1 MQITKQDFKRLRLS
15 FGFFLLVMI
24 SLSIFLYKVELQKI
38 ETAKEVIKQQQLLT
52 AAVQRYQDSGQEKA
66 NIIKYLP
73 QYQALINEGAI
84 GEERRIDW
92 VDKLRTI
99 HRDNK
104 LFSIKY
110 EIGAQEN
117 YTPNFN
123 LNVGLFKL
131 QRSVMKIE
139 LAMLHEGDLI
149 TLLDALIHQQNA
161 PFMIRTCEIQRI
173 TPNIGTSLVPNMQ
186 SKCELDWMTIHD
198 PIVAV
203 KVMPSSAPAEVA
215 P

>member
-1 MQITKQDFKRLRLS
+1 MLIKKQDFKKLRLS
-15 FGFFLLVMI
+15 LSFLLLVLI
-24 SLSIFLYKVELQKI
+24 GLSTFLYKVELHKI
-38 ETAKEVIKQQQLLT
+38 KTAREVIKQQQLLNEAT
-52 AAVQRYQDSGQEKA
+52 QRYQDSGQEKA

-73 QYQALINEGAI
+73 QYQTLINDGAI
-84 GEERRIDW
+84 GEERRIEW

-123 LNVGLFKL
+123 LNVGPFKL
-131 QRSVMKIE
+131 QRSVMKME

-149 TLLDALIHQQNA
+149 TLLDALMHQQSA

-198 PIVAV
+198 PIATV
-203 KVMPSSAPAEVA
+203 KVMPAVKSEELTP
-215 P
+215 

>member
-1 MQITKQDFKRLRLS
+1 MQISKQDFKKLRLS
-15 FGFFLLVMI
+15 LGFFVLILI
-24 SLSIFLYKVELQKI
+24 SLSMFLYKVELQKI
-38 ETAKEVIKQQQLLT
+38 ETAREVIKQQELLNQAT
-52 AAVQRYQDSGQEKA
+52 QRYRDSGQEKA

-73 QYQALINEGAI
+73 QYQALINDGAI

-117 YTPNFN
+117 YNPNFN
-123 LNVGLFKL
+123 LNMGPFKL
-131 QRSVMKIE
+131 QRSIMKIE
-139 LAMLHEGDLI
+139 LAMLHEGDLL
-149 TLLDALIHQQNA
+149 TLLDALIHQQSA
-161 PFMIRTCEIQRI
+161 PFMIRTCEILRI

-203 KVMPSSAPAEVA
+203 KVIPPSQSAEVT

>member
-1 MQITKQDFKRLRLS
+1 
-15 FGFFLLVMI
+15 MI

>member
-1 MQITKQDFKRLRLS
+1 
-15 FGFFLLVMI
+15 MI
-24 SLSIFLYKVELQKI
+24 SLSIFLSKVELQKI